1 MSISTFQNKVTLLD
15 DKGIVEP
22 DITFQKLP
30 PDIKEIEM
38 FRYIEWNMRRSLSS
52 ITMAFPDRGTKFTG
66 IRNYVDHKTSKDGF
80 GISIADY
87 QPDYSTVLIIRKEI
101 IGKGKIKKEECSD
114 ITLSNVIESVNEILE
129 KEEDEERYSFY
140 FCSSDIMLSKVCL
153 KDKIFF
159 VFFNGYY

>member
-1 MSISTFQNKVTLLD
+1 MNELSKTHSVTEE
-15 DKGIVEP
+15 IEP

-30 PDIKEIEM
+30 SDMKEIEI

-52 ITMAFPDRGTKFTG
+52 ITLNFPDWGTKFTG
-66 IRNYVDHKTSKDGF
+66 ERNYFDHKTSKDGF

-101 IGKGKIKKEECSD
+101 IGEGKIKKKECSD
-114 ITLSNVIESVNEILE
+114 ITLSDVIESVNNILENEE
-129 KEEDEERYSFY
+129 KEEKYSFY
-140 FCSSDIMLSKVCL
+140 FCSSEMMLSKVCL
-153 KDKIFF
+153 KGKIFF